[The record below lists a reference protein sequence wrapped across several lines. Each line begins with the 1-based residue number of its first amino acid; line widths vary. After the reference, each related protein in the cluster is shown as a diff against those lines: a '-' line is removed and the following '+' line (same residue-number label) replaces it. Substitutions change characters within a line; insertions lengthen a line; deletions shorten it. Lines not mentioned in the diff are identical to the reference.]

1 MSKLFLYVKIID
13 GVEFMSIAIFS
24 IIIIFFDQLS
34 KFIIRSN
41 FSQYQRLS
49 IIGNYFYLT
58 FVKNRGA
65 AFGIL
70 SGQRIFFIIITVLFL
85 VFIIYLYQKE
95 LPQTAAVKTALIFLL
110 GGSTANLIDR
120 VLLHYVTD
128 FIAFDLFDFYQLP
141 VINIADIF
149 IFFGVIILI
158 YQLLFVGDR
167 GV

>member
-1 MSKLFLYVKIID
+1 MNLV
-13 GVEFMSIAIFS
+13 VFS
-24 IIIIFFDQLS
+24 LLIIFIDQLS
-34 KFIIRSN
+34 KYLIRSN
-41 FSQYQRLS
+41 FYQFQKFS
-49 IIGNYFYLT
+49 IIGDYLYLT

-70 SGQRIFFIIITVLFL
+70 SGQRLFFIIITVFFL
-85 VFIIYLYQKE
+85 IFIIYLYKNE
-95 LPQTAAVKTALIFLL
+95 LPQTAAAKTALVFLL

-120 VLLHYVTD
+120 LLLHYVTD

-149 IFFGVIILI
+149 IFFGVVILI
-158 YQLLFVGDR
+158 YQLLFSMDR

>member
-1 MSKLFLYVKIID
+1 MYIV
-13 GVEFMSIAIFS
+13 VFS
-24 IIIIFFDQLS
+24 LLIIFVDQLS
-34 KFIIRSN
+34 KFLIRSN
-41 FSQYQRLS
+41 FYQSQRLS
-49 IIGNYFYLT
+49 IIEDYFYLT

-70 SGQRIFFIIITVLFL
+70 SGQRIFFIIITVFFL
-85 VFIIYLYQKE
+85 IFIIYLYKNE
-95 LPQTAAVKTALIFLL
+95 LPQTALAKTAVIFLL

-120 VLLHYVTD
+120 MLLHYVTD

-149 IFFGVIILI
+149 IFFGVVILI
-158 YQLLFVGDR
+158 YQLIFSVDR

>member
-1 MSKLFLYVKIID
+1 MN
-13 GVEFMSIAIFS
+13 IAIFS
-24 IIIIFFDQLS
+24 VFIILIDQLS
-34 KFIIRSN
+34 KFLIRSN
-41 FSQYQRLS
+41 LDQYQNLPV
-49 IIGNYFYLT
+49 IKNYLYLT

-70 SGQRIFFIIITVLFL
+70 SGQRSFFILITIFFLI
-85 VFIIYLYQKE
+85 FIIYLYKKE
-95 LPQTAAVKTALIFLL
+95 LSNTLSARVALVFLL

-120 VLLHYVTD
+120 ILLHYVTD

-149 IFFGVIILI
+149 IFFGVLILI
-158 YQLLFVGDR
+158 YQLMFSADR

>member
-1 MSKLFLYVKIID
+1 MY
-13 GVEFMSIAIFS
+13 IAIFS
-24 IIIIFFDQLS
+24 MLIILIDQLS
-34 KFIIRSN
+34 KFLIRSN
-41 FSQYQRLS
+41 FYQSQRLS
-49 IIGNYFYLT
+49 IIRDYLYLT

-70 SGQRIFFIIITVLFL
+70 NGQRVFFILITVFFL
-85 VFIIYLYQKE
+85 LFIIYIYKNE
-95 LPQTAAVKTALIFLL
+95 LPKTAGTKIVLIFLL

-120 VLLHYVTD
+120 VVLHYVTD

-149 IFFGVIILI
+149 IFFGVVILI
-158 YQLLFVGDR
+158 YQLLFSEDR

>member
-1 MSKLFLYVKIID
+1 MYIV
-13 GVEFMSIAIFS
+13 IFS
-24 IIIIFFDQLS
+24 ITIILIDQLT
-34 KFIIRSN
+34 KFLIRSQLQQ
-41 FSQYQRLS
+41 FQRIS
-49 IIGNYFYLT
+49 IIGDYFYLS

-70 SGQRIFFIIITVLFL
+70 RGQRNFFILITIFFLFFIIY
-85 VFIIYLYQKE
+85 IYKKE
-95 LPQTAAVKTALIFLL
+95 LPQTAAVKVAFIFLL

-141 VINIADIF
+141 VINLADIF
-149 IFFGVIILI
+149 IFFGVVILI
-158 YQLLFVGDR
+158 YQLIFLTDR

>member
-1 MSKLFLYVKIID
+1 MYIGL
-13 GVEFMSIAIFS
+13 FS
-24 IIIIFFDQLS
+24 IIIIFIDQLS
-34 KFIIRSN
+34 KFWVRN
-41 FSQYQRLS
+41 YLAQVQRLY
-49 IIGNYFYLT
+49 IINDHLYLT

-70 SGQRIFFIIITVLFL
+70 KGQRLFFILITLSFII
-85 VFIIYLYQKE
+85 FIIYIYKRELQKNI
-95 LPQTAAVKTALIFLL
+95 LAKITLIFLL

-120 VLLHYVTD
+120 VVFHYVTD

-149 IFFGVIILI
+149 IFFGIVILI
-158 YQLLFVGDR
+158 YQLTFISDR

>member
-1 MSKLFLYVKIID
+1 MYIV
-13 GVEFMSIAIFS
+13 IFS
-24 IIIIFFDQLS
+24 ALIILIDQLS
-34 KFIIRSN
+34 KFLIRSN
-41 FSQYQRLS
+41 FVQFKKVF
-49 IIGNYFYLT
+49 IIKDYLYLT

-70 SGQRIFFIIITVLFL
+70 SGQRSFFILVTILFL
-85 VFIIYLYQKE
+85 IFIVYLYRKE
-95 LPQTAAVKTALIFLL
+95 LSDTLSARIALIFLL

-120 VLLHYVTD
+120 IMLHYVTD

-149 IFFGVIILI
+149 IFFGVLILI
-158 YQLLFVGDR
+158 YQLIFSADR